1 MRGCTIFYSCG
12 DEINITKIGS
22 TAARTAL
29 PPPTILGERTG
40 LRPLKTLFEGRTTP
54 WGYIEMACINGGY
67 CAMRHCGRV
76 RPIPCYIVLSSCVG
90 TEPNRHDGKENAY
103 ICNNNQP
110 GNGNEDRNGQRYVY
124 VTFVLYILR
133 YAIFTIRNLLEFG
146 PYVICCHSPLS
157 QHFDLIPESFGDDG
171 WIGPSTCQ
179 FSVDKVHITSTQPSF
194 VGWRQRGAINR

>member
-54 WGYIEMACINGGY
+54 WGYIEMTCINGGY

-103 ICNNNQP
+103 TCNNNQP
-110 GNGNEDRNGQRYVY
+110 GNGNEDRNGPKVRVCNVCAVY
-124 VTFVLYILR
+124 IAICNIYNSKLTGVWALCDLLSFSTFS
-133 YAIFTIRNLLEFG
+133 AF
-146 PYVICCHSPLS
+146 
-157 QHFDLIPESFGDDG
+157 
-171 WIGPSTCQ
+171 
-179 FSVDKVHITSTQPSF
+179 
-194 VGWRQRGAINR
+194 